1 MEIGNMNQ
9 RILILENHTKID
21 SIGNHL
27 NVWEEISSCW
37 AEVRV
42 RNLQSSSEKT
52 TAGVTREIR
61 TIIFTV
67 RQSPSLAYINSTTHK
82 ILFRNKIYNII
93 SVRVDFAK
101 GGYMTITCEIHEAG
115 VKDDIY

>member
-9 RILILENHTKID
+9 RISILENHTNID

-42 RNLQSSSEKT
+42 KNLQSSSEKT

-67 RQSPSLAYINSTTHK
+67 RQSPNLCYINSTTHK
-82 ILFRNKIYNII
+82 ILFRNKVYNII
-93 SVRVDFAK
+93 SVQVDFAK
-101 GGYMTITCEIHEAG
+101 GGYMAINSEIQEAG

>member
-9 RILILENHTKID
+9 RISILENHTKVD
-21 SIGNHL
+21 EIGNHL

-37 AEVRV
+37 AEVKV

-61 TIIFTV
+61 TIIFTI
-67 RQSPSLAYINSTTHK
+67 RQSPSLAYINSTTYK

-93 SVRVDFAK
+93 SVQIDYAK
-101 GGYMTITCEIHEAG
+101 GGYMAINCEIHEAG
-115 VKDDIY
+115 EKDDIY

>member
-9 RILILENHTKID
+9 RISILENHTKID

-42 RNLQSSSEKT
+42 KNLQSSSEKT

-93 SVRVDFAK
+93 SVQVDYAH
-101 GGYMTITCEIHEAG
+101 GGYLTITCEIHEAG
-115 VKDDIY
+115 EKYE